1 MSCSCEPANNSKV
14 RTVATPCVLSSCQG
28 DDITKTL
35 QVSEQICAPG
45 NDAGGSGGESQTS
58 SAAEETTTATET
70 ASETATETA
79 SETATETAT
88 ESATETATATETEDN
103 AEETST
109 AVGGPETVYVTV
121 CDSSATKAPVVPAP
135 TGNTTAP
142 TQAPPTFTGAAGKVG
157 ATLGSVAM
165 AALAALAL

>member
-1 MSCSCEPANNSKV
+1 MA
-14 RTVATPCVLSSCQG
+14 SCQG
-28 DDITKTL
+28 EDITKTL

-45 NDAGGSGGESQTS
+45 NNAGGSGGESQTS

-70 ASETATETA
+70 AEETATETA
-79 SETATETAT
+79 SETATE
-88 ESATETATATETEDN
+88 SATETTTATETDDD

-142 TQAPPTFTGAAGKVG
+142 TEAPPTFTGAAGKVG